1 MKNEFIDY
9 TPMLGMTESYSDAK
23 LDEIIS
29 EYKAEQIKSYD
40 TYQSA
45 LKRHNLF
52 SRNVDGLNYM
62 KSERRRIKIA
72 KEFTL
77 KPEHIR
83 LLSIMDFRMN
93 ERDNLV
99 GKLGNEK
106 EIAFAAGVKSL
117 DPNGDYFQEDEKKI
131 NRLVE
136 ELQYAI
142 AEIIKNCSDSL
153 RK

>member
-9 TPMLGMTESYSDAK
+9 APMLSITESYSDAK

-29 EYKAEQIKSYD
+29 EYKAEQIKSYN

-72 KEFTL
+72 KEFSL
-77 KPEHIR
+77 QPEHVK
-83 LLSIMDFRMN
+83 LLSTMMFGLN
-93 ERDNLV
+93 ERNTLV
-99 GKLGNEK
+99 GRLGDEK
-106 EIAFAAGVKSL
+106 EIASALGISAF
-117 DPNGDYFQEDEKKI
+117 DQNGDYFEEDEKKI

-142 AEIIKNCSDSL
+142 AEIIKNCFDSL